1 MGPEATDPEVVPV
14 KHGSSRPRAMVE
26 GGQAAGGQGLEEVLD
41 VGWRGGEEEPEQSEG
56 LEVNAEEAME
66 EGGEG
71 NEVVADSVPGLCG
84 GGRPARVSEGADDDG
99 VTELLESDGEVVE
112 AEVGACRVA
121 ESGEEGD
128 FQAGRG
134 ARVIEP

>member
-1 MGPEATDPEVVPV
+1 
-14 KHGSSRPRAMVE
+14 MVE
-26 GGQAAGGQGLEEVLD
+26 GGQAAGGQGLEKVVD
-41 VGWRGGEEEPEQSEG
+41 VGWRGGEAEEPEQSEG

-71 NEVVADSVPGLCG
+71 NEVVADPVPGLG
-84 GGRPARVSEGADDDG
+84 GGGCPARVSKGADGDG

-134 ARVIEP
+134 ARVIEAWMGRRCRGDGRWEMGDGE